1 MANHKKGDVLDLEND
16 SFIAEFDTIAARQPA
31 SVALQDS
38 IGNSLSWSETAFRS
52 IALERTLSK
61 LRLPSHSR
69 IGVFQEPT
77 VDWIYSLLGIW
88 RAGHTYVP
96 LETTQGLRRL
106 TDVAKEANL
115 AAVVIHDA
123 TIPLIS
129 QLGLSDEVSMVNVST
144 LPSTLQ
150 STALAP
156 PKVELGHEAMI
167 IYTSGSTGVPKVFFG
182 VFVNSLLELSIFRV

>member
-1 MANHKKGDVLDLEND
+1 
-16 SFIAEFDTIAARQPA
+16 
-31 SVALQDS
+31 
-38 IGNSLSWSETAFRS
+38 
-52 IALERTLSK
+52 
-61 LRLPSHSR
+61 
-69 IGVFQEPT
+69 
-77 VDWIYSLLGIW
+77 
-88 RAGHTYVP
+88 

-129 QLGLSDEVSMVNVST
+129 QLGLSDEVSVVNVST

-156 PKVELGHEAMI
+156 PKVELEHEAMV
-167 IYTSGSTGVPKVFFG
+167 IYTSGSTGVPKVCFS
-182 VFVNSLLELSIFRV
+182 VFMNSLLELSIILGHYNISSCGSQLAKESSTSLAAVASNSTPANSS